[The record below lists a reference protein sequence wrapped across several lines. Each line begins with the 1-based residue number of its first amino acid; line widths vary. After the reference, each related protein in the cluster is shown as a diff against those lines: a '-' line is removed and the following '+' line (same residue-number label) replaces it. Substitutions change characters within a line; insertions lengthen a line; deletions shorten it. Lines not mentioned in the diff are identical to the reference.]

1 MLPLFNKGIRKFT
14 RVFREVFEREIAK
27 ELDEQKSQAQLTFGK
42 KSADMK
48 KSLNDE
54 LNEGEAQ
61 LTKKM
66 REEKADFV
74 KKFQKHQIK
83 STDEA
88 FEQAVSGKSVVP
100 SVLSVVKPAKR
111 DNDEDLEEL
120 EEKHNKKDKKNKRQK
135 TE

>member
-83 STDEA
+83 S
-88 FEQAVSGKSVVP
+88 K
-100 SVLSVVKPAKR
+100 
-111 DNDEDLEEL
+111 DEDFEKALEG
-120 EEKHNKKDKKNKRQK
+120 K
-135 TE
+135 

>member
-1 MLPLFNKGIRKFT
+1 MSYTQSAILLGLGLQYKSVEDLQIDLNLQANQLLPLFNKGIRKFT

-54 LNEGEAQ
+54 LNEGETQ

-74 KKFQKHQIK
+74 KKFQKH
-83 STDEA
+83 
-88 FEQAVSGKSVVP
+88 
-100 SVLSVVKPAKR
+100 
-111 DNDEDLEEL
+111 
-120 EEKHNKKDKKNKRQK
+120 
-135 TE
+135 

>member
-1 MLPLFNKGIRKFT
+1 MTFN
-14 RVFREVFEREIAK
+14 
-27 ELDEQKSQAQLTFGK
+27 K

-66 REEKADFV
+66 REEKAEFV

-83 STDEA
+83 ATDEEFDKA
-88 FEQAVSGKSVVP
+88 LKGKQIP
-100 SVLSVVKPAKR
+100 SVISVAK
-111 DNDEDLEEL
+111 
-120 EEKHNKKDKKNKRQK
+120 
-135 TE
+135 